1 MSTTLHTNRNQDIQ
15 DDPLVPAKKKRR
27 RRHSHMDS
35 IYTEFDVREDFPEG
49 TFIFSQGIVADC

>member
-1 MSTTLHTNRNQDIQ
+1 MNTRVHANRNQDIQ

-35 IYTEFDVREDFPEG
+35 IYTEFDVREDFSEG
-49 TFIFSQGIVADC
+49 TLLLPQGIVN